1 MLHIFYHKENFTEC
15 DFKPF
20 DIFIIL
26 KKSSWNFL
34 GNNSFSCE
42 LQEPFL
48 CVFPCT
54 CAWVS
59 KGFFR
64 RTPRGRLVGWRIWP
78 FGALYSNSPAHG
90 CPTAGC
96 EWSSAPALMFS
107 DLCTLGVKSE
117 SHFFSVS
124 HLFIYLR
131 LCWVLL
137 IAQGLSPAVGHG
149 LPGGFSCCRAQALGH
164 VGFSSCGAV
173 EIRCPRKCGILVP
186 RPGIELK
193 SPALAG
199 GFLTIGSPGKSSESH
214 FYGAGVKWCVI
225 GQPGLKGQDSTQHL
239 VQEGH
244 KQVWCWLTCIC
255 QGYLSSG
262 KCFVLRRNGSAPQAP
277 GSEIHTKESE
287 TNKRG
292 KLI

>member
-34 GNNSFSCE
+34 GNSSFSCE

-124 HLFIYLR
+124 HLSLNWCFHTE
-131 LCWVLL
+131 VLL
-137 IAQGLSPAVGHG
+137 SLMSP
-149 LPGGFSCCRAQALGH
+149 
-164 VGFSSCGAV
+164 
-173 EIRCPRKCGILVP
+173 
-186 RPGIELK
+186 
-193 SPALAG
+193 PALCVLLKKVCLKPRLQKYSV
-199 GFLTIGSPGKSSESH
+199 FL
-214 FYGAGVKWCVI
+214 
-225 GQPGLKGQDSTQHL
+225 
-239 VQEGH
+239 
-244 KQVWCWLTCIC
+244 
-255 QGYLSSG
+255 
-262 KCFVLRRNGSAPQAP
+262 VL
-277 GSEIHTKESE
+277 
-287 TNKRG
+287 
-292 KLI
+292 